1 MSEAPTYP
9 HATIEICPGGPMLVR
24 NAGAVRDADGTM
36 HEVDK
41 PIVALCRCQKSAV
54 KPWCDGTHKLLPP
67 QKRPK

>member
-9 HATIEICPGGPMLVR
+9 HADVEICPGGPMLVR
-24 NAGAVRDADGTM
+24 NAGSIRDSDGTV

-41 PIVALCRCQKSAV
+41 PIVALCRCLKSSI

-67 QKRPK
+67 DKRPA